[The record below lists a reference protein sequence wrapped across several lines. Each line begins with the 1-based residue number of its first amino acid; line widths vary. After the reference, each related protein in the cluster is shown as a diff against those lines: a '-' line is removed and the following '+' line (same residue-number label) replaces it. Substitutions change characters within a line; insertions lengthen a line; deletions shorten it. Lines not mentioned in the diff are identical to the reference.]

1 MATFAATR
9 TCESCRERKI
19 RCDGG
24 RPVCENCRRS
34 RRTCVVHSLRLSWPR
49 TGNRRRFV
57 IGPRPKPAHRGEAS
71 RESHFLNVSS
81 SHVEEYLSLSH
92 DGTPYMSDRDNYTA
106 LGVIPHSPSMIYST
120 LETVQDGSRSLSYF
134 YRIVANTLPA
144 IEGTNS
150 DFRDLLMKM
159 ALSDDSPSS
168 QAVLFSILS
177 LSALHRPASNS
188 KDVISFKACALKA
201 LRECAS
207 RGNLTLV
214 QTMQHMAAA
223 ILLCRIEIGLFTAA
237 STLWCL
243 FVCGANTVLTEAHQ
257 SMNLLMLGKDLR
269 LLYRYVHYHNTMSF
283 FSLMHWNR
291 PKSVDKGTKSDF
303 RGKALEFK
311 CPKNYTIPA
320 FKDFVSEEFQL
331 LVDVL
336 DLRSAPE
343 FGNNCHSETHQAM
356 LEDISSR
363 ISRTFS
369 RATGELKKIL
379 QSNSISSAEVQAQ
392 LQKRLFIAATWIYF
406 VRTARQLSGPISTVS
421 SLLSDAFDSDTTG
434 IRHLSVCNLP
444 FIVFI
449 LGCETSSEDHR
460 RDILD
465 LIQRTS
471 GLGRDEGISPD
482 QAAVSVQPVSLGVIR
497 TLLEAAWAMEDLHAD
512 DGGGRCLDYEQKLH
526 LVLTASEVLPAFA

>member
-1 MATFAATR
+1 
-9 TCESCRERKI
+9 
-19 RCDGG
+19 
-24 RPVCENCRRS
+24 
-34 RRTCVVHSLRLSWPR
+34 
-49 TGNRRRFV
+49 
-57 IGPRPKPAHRGEAS
+57 
-71 RESHFLNVSS
+71 
-81 SHVEEYLSLSH
+81 
-92 DGTPYMSDRDNYTA
+92 
-106 LGVIPHSPSMIYST
+106 
-120 LETVQDGSRSLSYF
+120 
-134 YRIVANTLPA
+134 
-144 IEGTNS
+144 
-150 DFRDLLMKM
+150 
-159 ALSDDSPSS
+159 
-168 QAVLFSILS
+168 
-177 LSALHRPASNS
+177 
-188 KDVISFKACALKA
+188 
-201 LRECAS
+201 
-207 RGNLTLV
+207 
-214 QTMQHMAAA
+214 
-223 ILLCRIEIGLFTAA
+223 
-237 STLWCL
+237 
-243 FVCGANTVLTEAHQ
+243 
-257 SMNLLMLGKDLR
+257 MNLLMLGKDLR

-303 RGKALEFK
+303 MGRVLEFK
-311 CPKNYTIPA
+311 CPKNYTVRPGTSQLSEDDFRAHSIQNFQIPA

-363 ISRTFS
+363 ISRTYS
-369 RATGELKKIL
+369 RTTGELKELL
-379 QSNSISSAEVQAQ
+379 QSNSISSADVQAQ

-421 SLLSDAFDSDTTG
+421 SLLSDAFDSDITG
-434 IRHLSVCNLP
+434 IRHLGVCNLP

-482 QAAVSVQPVSLGVIR
+482 QAAASAQPVSLGVIR